1 MTRLYARIVTDDK
14 RFERMLSLELSSRGI
29 DILDV
34 GGVHKMQQKSGKLFI
49 LADLDFCTKEDIAE
63 YATSSTVIGFSR
75 SYKNELGDILAQ
87 CNVFLHRPFLID
99 DLVSAVFGESD
110 VPKRRSS
117 VAAKGK
123 DHRYLSVDE
132 VEHCAVFGNERIML
146 SDSEYK
152 VLALL
157 CDKRGE
163 AVGRDEISSLLGSF
177 EGNIADVYICM
188 LRRKI
193 DNRLGLKLITTVRGK
208 GYTVSN

>member
-1 MTRLYARIVTDDK
+1 MTRLYVRIVTDDK
-14 RFERMLSLELSSRGI
+14 RFERMLTLELSGRGI
-29 DILDV
+29 DILNV
-34 GGVHKMQQKSGKLFI
+34 GGAHKVQPKSGKIFTV
-49 LADLDFCTKEDIAE
+49 ADLDFCTKEDIAE
-63 YATSSTVIGFSR
+63 YAASSMVIGFSR
-75 SYKNELGDILAQ
+75 SYKNELGDILLQ

-99 DLVSAVFGESD
+99 DLISAVFGESD

-163 AVGRDEISSLLGSF
+163 AVGRDEISSLLGSS